1 MSRPESYDVKVRV
14 LRGGQ
19 WLVLEWEGE
28 YGERETAGLPGPL
41 DGKGRPGQEPMRVV
55 EPSEAFEAARGL
67 VDHG

>member
-28 YGERETAGLPGPL
+28 YGERETAGIPGPL
-41 DGKGRPGQEPMRVV
+41 DANRLQEVVLRLLPPGVQARITIERGRR
-55 EPSEAFEAARGL
+55 
-67 VDHG
+67 